1 MSNVTTY
8 RGKLTQCLAQRRYSR
23 SPLPFPFPLFSLTM
37 HLERGK
43 SQVFEFVKFSQVLTE
58 ELMSNCYYP
67 FKSTFSCSM
76 MKPPRPGPCLEELS
90 RCFIKALVP
99 SDAPLFQGVGW
110 THGSPMLV
118 WLIDTF
124 VLTHWHLQSRQSHLL
139 RFWLEMETFTRCKIS
154 SSQEGSLKDHHIP
167 RYQFSS
173 LAQSC
178 LTLCKPM
185 NRSTRGLPVHHQL
198 LESTQTHVHWVSDA
212 IQPSH
217 PLSSP
222 SSPALSLSQH
232 QGLFQWV
239 SSSHQVAKVL
249 EFQLQHK
256 SLQWTPRTD
265 LL

>member
-1 MSNVTTY
+1 MSNMTTY

-43 SQVFEFVKFSQVLTE
+43 SQVFECVKFSQVLTE
-58 ELMSNCYYP
+58 ELMSNSYYP
-67 FKSTFSCSM
+67 FKSTFSFSM

-139 RFWLEMETFTRCKIS
+139 RFDWRWRP
-154 SSQEGSLKDHHIP
+154 SQDAKSAHLREGSLKDTMGWLPGKNIVRVVWPGTQVTLFPELITDSHMPEIKNPLAIHLP
-167 RYQFSS
+167 R
-173 LAQSC
+173 
-178 LTLCKPM
+178 KP
-185 NRSTRGLPVHHQL
+185 
-198 LESTQTHVHWVSDA
+198 
-212 IQPSH
+212 
-217 PLSSP
+217 
-222 SSPALSLSQH
+222 
-232 QGLFQWV
+232 
-239 SSSHQVAKVL
+239 VA
-249 EFQLQHK
+249 
-256 SLQWTPRTD
+256 
-265 LL
+265 